1 MRFRKLLQVAVLT
14 PALLCGIAPEA
25 GAQIMK
31 RDGFTLN
38 WFASPAERRAREA
51 CANNQPDCR
60 PAVRA
65 QMDTEKAF
73 SLLLPWA
80 LAGAIVLGVLFWMRK
95 LEQEKLKKRR
105 EAKRKHD
112 PKAYKKLDQTKED
125 RAAEK
130 AAAEDN
136 DF

>member
-1 MRFRKLLQVAVLT
+1 MRFRKLLQVAVLA
-14 PALLCGIAPEA
+14 PALVCGVAPEA

-60 PAVRA
+60 PSVRD
-65 QMDTEKAF
+65 QMDKEKAF

-80 LAGAIVLGVLFWMRK
+80 LAGAIVLGVLFWLRK
-95 LEQEKLKKRR
+95 QEQEKLKKRR
-105 EAKRKHD
+105 TAQQKHD

-125 RAAEK
+125 RAAE
-130 AAAEDN
+130 AAAQD

>member
-1 MRFRKLLQVAVLT
+1 MRLRKLLQIMALA
-14 PALLCGIAPEA
+14 PALAFGAAPDA

-31 RDGFTLN
+31 RDGFTID

-65 QMDTEKAF
+65 QMDQEKAI

-80 LAGAIVLGVLFWMRK
+80 LAGAAILGVLFYLRK
-95 LEQEKLKKRR
+95 LEQQKLKKRR
-105 EAKRKHD
+105 DAQRKHD

-125 RAAEK
+125 RAAAEK
-130 AAAEDN
+130 KAAED
-136 DF
+136 DY